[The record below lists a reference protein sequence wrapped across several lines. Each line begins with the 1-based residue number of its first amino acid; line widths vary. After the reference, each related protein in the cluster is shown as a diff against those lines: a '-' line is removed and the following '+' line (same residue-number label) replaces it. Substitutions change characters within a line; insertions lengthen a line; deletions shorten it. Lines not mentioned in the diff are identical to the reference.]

1 MALRQL
7 EKTYEPKQV
16 EERWYQFWIDK
27 GYFRASTDRSEP
39 PYTIVIPPP
48 NITGSLHVGHALN
61 NSLQDILIRWRR
73 MQGRNTLWMPGTDHA
88 GIATQNVVE
97 RQLMAEGTSRE
108 ALGREAFI
116 QRVWEWKAQSGGT
129 IIQQLKRLGASCDWD
144 RLRFTMDE
152 GLSKAVREVFVR
164 LHEEGLI
171 YRGERLINWCPR
183 CLTALSDI
191 EVEHEETGGKLYH
204 IYYPLADDSSAKLT
218 VATTRPETLLGDTA
232 VAVHPED
239 PRYNRLIGKKVRL
252 PLTSR
257 EIPIVGDSI
266 LVDREFGTGAVKI
279 TPAHDFNDF
288 EAGER
293 HHLPRLPILD
303 HQARLDPVGLRA
315 ASVEQ
320 TVIEAIE
327 LLRVNQARPKVEH
340 LLQERGLLA
349 KVEAHKMALGK
360 CYRCKTVVEPYLSP
374 QWFVKIKPLAE
385 PAIKAVEEG
394 RIRLIPE
401 AWVNNYLGWMRDIK
415 DWCISRQIWWGHQIP
430 AWYCRA
436 CNEDAILETAHE
448 GMATTEAQALPK
460 ASRKRITILSEAN
473 PIVSRT
479 APTLCPVC
487 GGKDFIQDPD
497 VLDTWFSSALWPF
510 STLGWPEQT
519 PELKVFYPTSTL
531 VTGLDILFF
540 WVARMI
546 MMGLKFTGQA
556 PFREV
561 YIHALVRDAEGQ
573 KMSKSKGN
581 VIDPLSVMERYGTD
595 ALRFTLASM
604 ASPGRDIKLAEER
617 IGGYRNFANKIWNA
631 ARFILMHLDGPREPV
646 PLKDRSFPDRWIMSR
661 LNHAIQAVNGSLAQY
676 RFDQAASQLYKFIWH
691 EYCDWYLELIK
702 PVLSASP
709 GLSTGAAEG
718 PVLSKGEACPE
729 QASRLLRQAQDERLA
744 CRRGP
749 VLQDKDS
756 QEARRTRQTL
766 IESFE
771 TLLRLL
777 HPFMP
782 FISEEVWQ
790 TLRQGSGQALPHEGE
805 SIVTQS
811 YPTPKPAWDSK
822 EAEAAFTTL
831 ERFVTTVRTGRA
843 LLNYQP
849 AKTLVLYGTSRD
861 GQESAD
867 LQKLR
872 QYLAHLSKGT
882 VTLLPQQ
889 EWPGTKVLRLVV
901 ESLTVGLLVEGDVDL
916 QKALDRVRKQREEG
930 RQESKRLT
938 GKLANADFVAKAPP
952 AVVTEH
958 EERLRMIHQE
968 ETILTYSEQ
977 QLRAMMR

>member
-1 MALRQL
+1 
-7 EKTYEPKQV
+7 
-16 EERWYQFWIDK
+16 
-27 GYFRASTDRSEP
+27 
-39 PYTIVIPPP
+39 
-48 NITGSLHVGHALN
+48 
-61 NSLQDILIRWRR
+61 SLQDILIRWRR
-73 MQGRNTLWMPGTDHA
+73 MQGRNALWMPGTDHA

-108 ALGREAFI
+108 ALGRDAFI
-116 QRVWEWKAQSGGT
+116 QRVWNWKAQSGGT

-152 GLSKAVREVFVR
+152 GLSLAVREVFVR
-164 LHEEGLI
+164 LHEEHLI

-191 EVEHEETGGKLYH
+191 EVEHEETAGKLYH
-204 IYYPLADDSSAKLT
+204 IYYRLADDPTTTLT

-239 PRYNRLIGKKVRL
+239 PRYNRLIGKHVRL
-252 PLTSR
+252 PLTQR
-257 EIPIVGDSI
+257 TIPIVGDAM

-303 HQARLDPVGLRA
+303 HQARLDPVGLRD
-315 ASVEQ
+315 ASVDQ
-320 TVIEAIE
+320 AVIEAVE
-327 LLRVNQARPKVEH
+327 LLRVNQARPKIEA
-340 LLQERGLLA
+340 LLQEQGLLA

-385 PAIKAVEEG
+385 PAIKAVEDG

-401 AWVNNYLGWMRDIK
+401 AWTNNYLGWMRDIK

-436 CNEDAILETAHE
+436 CNADAILETSHE

-460 ASRKRITILSEAN
+460 ASRKRVTILSNAK
-473 PIVSRT
+473 PLVMRT
-479 APTLCPVC
+479 PPTACPTC
-487 GGKDFIQDPD
+487 GGNDFLQDPD

-519 PELKVFYPTSTL
+519 PELKTFYPTSTL

-546 MMGLKFTGQA
+546 MMGLKFTGDV

-581 VIDPLSVMERYGTD
+581 VIDPLSVMDRYGTV
-595 ALRFTLASM
+595 ALRFTLAAM
-604 ASPGRDIKLAEER
+604 ASPGRDINLAEER
-617 IGGYRNFANKIWNA
+617 IEGYRNFANKIWNA
-631 ARFILMHLDGPREPV
+631 ARFILMHVDGPRKAV
-646 PLKDRSFPDRWIMSR
+646 PIADRAFPDRWIMSR
-661 LNHAIQAVNGSLAQY
+661 LNHTIQAVNGSLEQY
-676 RFDQAASQLYKFIWH
+676 RFDQAASQIYQFIWH
-691 EYCDWYLELIK
+691 EYCDWYLELVK
-702 PVLSASP
+702 PAI
-709 GLSTGAAEG
+709 
-718 PVLSKGEACPE
+718 
-729 QASRLLRQAQDERLA
+729 QN
-744 CRRGP
+744 
-749 VLQDKDS
+749 KDS
-756 QEARRTRQTL
+756 AEAARTRQTL
-766 IESFE
+766 VESFD

-790 TLRQGSGQALPHEGE
+790 TIPHQGE
-805 SIVTQS
+805 SIVSQP
-811 YPTPKPAWDSK
+811 YPAPNPSWDSK
-822 EAEAAFTTL
+822 EAEASFAAM
-831 ERFVTTVRTGRA
+831 EQFVATARTGRA

-849 AKTLVLYGTSRD
+849 GKTLSLYGTNKD
-861 GQESAD
+861 AQA
-867 LQKLR
+867 
-872 QYLAHLSKGT
+872 LAQLHRLLPHLSHLGRGA
-882 VTLLPQQ
+882 VHLLPQ
-889 EWPGTKVLRLVV
+889 EAWPTQQVLRLVV
-901 ESLTVGLLVEGDVDL
+901 ENLTVGLPVEGEVDL
-916 QKALDRVRKQREEG
+916 QKALDRISKQRDEG
-930 RQESKRLT
+930 QQESKRLD
-938 GKLANADFVAKAPP
+938 GKLRNAEFVVKAPP
-952 AVVTEH
+952 EVVAEH
-958 EERLRMIHQE
+958 TERLRLLRHE
-968 ETILTYSEQ
+968 EEMLADSER
-977 QLRAMMR
+977 QLRAMMPAKN